1 MISEAIQKRLSELP
15 TRPGVYLMKNADGK
29 VIYVGKAKA
38 LSRRVRS
45 YFDGKPKPGHRA
57 AMLMLPHIR
66 DIEWIVTDTEA
77 EAFILEANL
86 IRKHHPIYN
95 VRLKDDKH
103 YPYIAIDTRDPF
115 PRLSLLRHASSR
127 YK

>member
-1 MISEAIQKRLSELP
+1 MLVIFSEAIQKRLSELP
-15 TRPGVYLMKNADGK
+15 MRPGVYLMKNAGGK
-29 VIYVGKAKA
+29 VIYVGKAKV

-45 YFDGKPKPGHRA
+45 YFDGRPKPGHRA

-86 IRKHHPIYN
+86 IRKHHPVYN

-103 YPYIAIDTRDPF
+103 YPYIAVDMRDPF
-115 PRLSLLRHASSR
+115 PRIFL
-127 YK
+127 